1 MVGSYDC
8 VLREVVFGKM
18 ESGSS
23 GGVVEV
29 DGVRPPKRGCSD
41 ISMWNWQQ
49 KKQKVNQNDQKSNNL
64 RHEKIEEK
72 CW

>member
-8 VLREVVFGKM
+8 VFREVVFGKM

-49 KKQKVNQNDQKSNNL
+49 KKVKS
-64 RHEKIEEK
+64 KPK
-72 CW
+72 